1 MMLPPSP
8 DKDGISSAVAL
19 VAPGHRT
26 LKKRWRRRDN
36 RRAPVMLP
44 PSTDEDGISTAAAA
58 VEPRY
63 VLLGCDRV
71 DGTRMETTTVTP
83 H

>member
-1 MMLPPSP
+1 
-8 DKDGISSAVAL
+8 
-19 VAPGHRT
+19 
-26 LKKRWRRRDN
+26 
-36 RRAPVMLP
+36 MLP

-58 VEPRY
+58 VKPWH

-71 DGTRMETTTVTP
+71 DGTRMETATVTP